1 MFKLFHK
8 NDASKKNMNKI
19 SYMCLSKKYIIKI
32 IMNIKLVLTS
42 KARHVEFLKRTM
54 SIANHKDCNF
64 ENKISIPSGRAGS
77 TRKRHGFVVVVVPLD
92 AVHRCCSDDHA
103 RSPSARKKSYCIVA
117 RTGKS

>member
-1 MFKLFHK
+1 MFNLFYK
-8 NDASKKNMNKI
+8 YDASKKCMNMI
-19 SYMCLSKKYIIKI
+19 SYMCLSKKYIIKV

-77 TRKRHGFVVVVVPLD
+77 TRKRHGALLL
-92 AVHRCCSDDHA
+92 
-103 RSPSARKKSYCIVA
+103 
-117 RTGKS
+117 